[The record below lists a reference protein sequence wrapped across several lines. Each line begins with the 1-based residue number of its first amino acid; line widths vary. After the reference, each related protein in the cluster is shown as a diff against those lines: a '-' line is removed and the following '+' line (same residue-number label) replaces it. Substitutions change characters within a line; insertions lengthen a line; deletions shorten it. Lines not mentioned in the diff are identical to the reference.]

1 MASGKQNDDEHA
13 PSEVSIAVGKGIRLS
28 ESDTNELADFAAG
41 ACEAILSLDGRAR
54 PAQKRATVLPPSRI
68 DVVIAANPE
77 IRRLNREFRGQDK
90 PTDVISF
97 PIAEP
102 SHGAIEGDIAISAS
116 IAAAN
121 ARRLGH
127 SLADEVKILILHGML
142 HLAGYDHESDR
153 GQMSQLE
160 AGLRRVLQLPG
171 TLIERVAQPPSAVRE
186 SRGTRRLA
194 RSGRAKRVSRSRS
207 AR

>member
-1 MASGKQNDDEHA
+1 MASRKQNDERA
-13 PSEVSIAVGKGIRLS
+13 PSEVSIRVGARIRLS
-28 ESDTNELADFAAG
+28 ESDNNELADFAAG
-41 ACEAILSLDGRAR
+41 ACEAILSLDGRSRA
-54 PAQKRATVLPPSRI
+54 PKKRSALLPPSCV
-68 DVVIAANPE
+68 DVVIAGNPE
-77 IRRLNREFRGQDK
+77 IRRLNRQFRGHDK

-97 PIAEP
+97 PVAEP
-102 SHGAIEGDIAISAS
+102 SDGAIQGDIAISAS

-127 SLADEVKILILHGML
+127 TLAEEVKILILHGML

-171 TLIERVAQPPSAVRE
+171 SLIERE
-186 SRGTRRLA
+186 SRRTGRLV
-194 RSGRAKRVSRSRS
+194 RSSRAKRGPRLRS

>member
-1 MASGKQNDDEHA
+1 MNVMRGGKQNGMDERA
-13 PSEVSIAVGKGIRLS
+13 PSEVSIAIGKGVRLS

-41 ACEAILSLDGRAR
+41 ACEAILSLDGRPRA
-54 PAQKRATVLPPSRI
+54 PKKRSALAAPGRV
-68 DVVIAANPE
+68 DVVIAGNPQ

-97 PIAEP
+97 PVAQP

-127 SLADEVKILILHGML
+127 PLAEEVKILILHGML
-142 HLAGYDHESDR
+142 HLAGYDHENDR
-153 GQMSQLE
+153 GEMSQLE

-171 TLIERVAQPPSAVRE
+171 SLIERESRNGRRLVARPSA
-186 SRGTRRLA
+186 
-194 RSGRAKRVSRSRS
+194 KRRSR
-207 AR
+207 

>member
-1 MASGKQNDDEHA
+1 MNVMRSGKQNGTDERA
-13 PSEVSIAVGKGIRLS
+13 PSEVSIAVGKGIRLG

-41 ACEAILSLDGRAR
+41 ACEAILSLDGRPR
-54 PAQKRATVLPPSRI
+54 SPKKRAAVVPPSRI
-68 DVVIAANPE
+68 DIVIAADPQ

-97 PIAEP
+97 PVAEP
-102 SHGAIEGDIAISAS
+102 SRGAIEGDIAISAS

-127 SLADEVKILILHGML
+127 SLAEEVKILILHGML

-160 AGLRRVLQLPG
+160 TGLRRVLQLPG
-171 TLIERVAQPPSAVRE
+171 SLIERGAQPPSAVR
-186 SRGTRRLA
+186 RATR
-194 RSGRAKRVSRSRS
+194 RSRS